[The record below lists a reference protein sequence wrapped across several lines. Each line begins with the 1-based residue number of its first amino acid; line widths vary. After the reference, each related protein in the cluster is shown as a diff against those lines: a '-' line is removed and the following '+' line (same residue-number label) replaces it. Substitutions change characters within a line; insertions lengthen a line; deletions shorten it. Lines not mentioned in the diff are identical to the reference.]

1 MLDMRLVSGMIKTI
15 QEYNMRFNK
24 FDANM
29 ALLAKQSVRDGEQ
42 RYTEDQIRSMVGA
55 PSIEESQHC
64 ICGEPLN
71 SSHMA
76 CYEHMS
82 SGY

>member
-1 MLDMRLVSGMIKTI
+1 MT
-15 QEYNMRFNK
+15 FNK
-24 FDANM
+24 FDAQM
-29 ALLAKQSVRDGEQ
+29 KLLAEQSIRDGEQ
-42 RYTEDQIRSMVGA
+42 RYSEEQVRAMVGA
-55 PSIEESQHC
+55 PTIEESKHC
-64 ICGEPLN
+64 ICGEPLD